1 MMSKARNEYG
11 ELTEEFLND
20 LRPHEAKIKASVDEL
35 LAKGYHDSDIA
46 VQLFN
51 AVSGHLSFKMF
62 RQSVDMRKKEK
73 GDA

>member
-1 MMSKARNEYG
+1 MKNARNEYG
-11 ELTEEFLND
+11 ELTQEFLND
-20 LRPHEAKIKASVDEL
+20 LRPHEAKLKESVDEL
-35 LAKGYHDSDIA
+35 MEMGYHDSDIF

-51 AVSGHLSFKMF
+51 TVSGHISFKMF